1 MSDAD
6 EPGGAAMT
14 APKLAD
20 TETQIQALR
29 RQVAEQ
35 CVSIASSIDTTPAK
49 MVPPEMRERWLQ
61 ELRQATVAITLVI
74 DRLVGGLRT
83 DPQFGVLNLARWG
96 DAMPRPSQVVN
107 PDEDATPTRTIST
120 TPDTSGGTGSAAESP
135 MA

>member
-6 EPGGAAMT
+6 DRAAMT
-14 APKLAD
+14 APKLVD
-20 TETQIQALR
+20 TEAQIQALR

-74 DRLVGGLRT
+74 DRLVGGLK
-83 DPQFGVLNLARWG
+83 
-96 DAMPRPSQVVN
+96 
-107 PDEDATPTRTIST
+107 
-120 TPDTSGGTGSAAESP
+120 AE
-135 MA
+135 A

>member
-1 MSDAD
+1 MLMSDAD

-83 DPQFGVLNLARWG
+83 DPQFSVLNLARWG

-107 PDEDATPTRTIST
+107 PDEDAKPTRTIWT
-120 TPDTSGGTGSAAESP
+120 TPDTSGGTGS
-135 MA
+135 